1 MSSTQHAYEIKT
13 PQITLKITVKEVN
26 KLYIHEEIIPSIL
39 YWLVEKIKRDNAFKD
54 PVIVDEKTLVV
65 LDGMHR
71 VAAVKEMGFKY
82 IPVCLVDYDNPS
94 IGLYSWS
101 RVIKI
106 KGKETYRDLDEA
118 RRVVLD
124 ALNRLGYRLVS
135 VPGLNA
141 GSEMLARRELVGLLV
156 LSKSL
161 MGIKSNTKSIK
172 LIYDNIKRV
181 EEALIHRGFEIGYY
195 TEKDSL
201 YLVEKGEAVATL
213 IPPTITKSEVR
224 AVALRGEVFIH
235 KATRH
240 VIPARPLDINIPLDW
255 LMGSYSLNEVEKMLV
270 EHLSRRRIKR
280 LPPGTVLDRRYEE
293 ELYVFE

>member
-1 MSSTQHAYEIKT
+1 MSSVQHAYEIKT
-13 PQITLKITVKEVN
+13 PQITLKITVKEVDR
-26 KLYIHEEIIPSIL
+26 LHIHEEIIPGIL
-39 YWLVEKIKRDNAFKD
+39 YWLVEKIKQDNAFKD
-54 PVIVDEKTLVV
+54 PIIVDEKTLVV

-71 VAAVKEMGFKY
+71 VAAVKELGFKY

-101 RVIKI
+101 RIIKI
-106 KGKETYRDLDEA
+106 RSKEAYKDLGEA

-124 ALNRLGYRLVS
+124 VLSKLGHRLVS
-135 VPGLNA
+135 VPGLDA
-141 GSEMLARRELVGLLV
+141 GSEMLAKRELVGLLV
-156 LSKSL
+156 LGKSL
-161 MGIKSNTKSIK
+161 MGVKSGTRSIK
-172 LIYDNIKRV
+172 LIYDSIKRI
-181 EEALIHRGFEIGYY
+181 EEALTHRGFEIGYY

-201 YLVEKGEAVATL
+201 GLVEKGEAAATL

-240 VIPARPLDINIPLDW
+240 VIPARPLGINIPLDW
-255 LMGSYSLNEVEKMLV
+255 LTGSYSLSEVEKMLV
-270 EHLSRRRIKR
+270 EHLSRRRIKK
-280 LPPGTVLDRRYEE
+280 LPPGTILDRRYEE